1 MYEDLK
7 REVAIA
13 NRILAEVGFANGVLA
28 SVGHISMR
36 VPENP
41 NHFLVKGRGYALD
54 ALPAIR
60 PEDIVVVDTEGELV
74 EAAPGCMQCF
84 EIKMHSC
91 VLRQYAEAQ
100 SVVHVHP
107 RYTVLMSVLQSRLV
121 PMCNEGSAL
130 VRKPLPVWNHNK
142 LVQSDKEGSEVADLL
157 KESKAALLRG
167 HGAVTRGGSMEES
180 FMAMY
185 QLEEQARMNYLGY
198 CAAGPDHPGIPEE
211 LLSEPAIPRSE
222 LSHFDKS
229 ETVLNSGA
237 PRVNG
242 VWAYLNDTVGK
253 RLAAEGL

>member
-1 MYEDLK
+1 MYEELK

-28 SVGHISMR
+28 SVGHISQR

-41 NHFLVKGRGYALD
+41 NHFLVKGRGYKMD
-54 ALPAIR
+54 ALPMMR
-60 PEDIVVVDTEGELV
+60 PEDMVVVDTEGELV

-91 VLRQYAEAQ
+91 VYRAYPEVQ

-130 VRKPLPVWNHNK
+130 VREPLPVWRHNK

-157 KESKAALLRG
+157 KSSRAALLLG
-167 HGAVTRGGSMEES
+167 HGAVTKGDSMEQS

-198 CAAGPDHPGIPEE
+198 CAAGPDHPGIPED
-211 LLSEPAIPRSE
+211 LLAEPPISRSD
-222 LSHFDKS
+222 LPHFKAS
-229 ETVLNSGA
+229 ETVLGA
-237 PRVNG
+237 GPRVGG
-242 VWAYLNDTVGK
+242 VWAYLTDKVGK
-253 RLAAEGL
+253 QLAAEGL